1 MAARPWIVP
10 DELWELIAP
19 LLPAHPRRLRYPGR
33 KRLPERPALCG
44 ILFVLHT
51 GSAWR
56 HLPPELGCGS
66 GITCW
71 RRLDEWQ
78 WAGVGDELHALL
90 LARLRAAGEIDFSR
104 AGADSSHVQA
114 KKGASRRGRARLT
127 TARPA
132 PLDVDVRH
140 VRVAIARGHAA
151 GLGLVDARQV
161 LLAELDLHGRH
172 VLLQVRA
179 TLGARDGHDVV
190 ALVQHPSQSKLS
202 GRHALLGGERLEAL
216 HELAVAAEVVALET
230 WVTGAEI
237 ALVAHVVGRAEA
249 AREEAAPDRGV
260 GHEADA
266 ELAHG
271 REQALLRVAR
281 PERVLGLQRRDG
293 VHRVSTADRLWRG
306 LGQADVADLARLHEL
321 GHRTHGLL
329 DRDLLVHTVLV
340 VQVDVLHAEALERG
354 VAGRVH
360 VRRPA
365 VDAHPAAVLAAHVP
379 ELRRQHDRVAP
390 PRDGAP
396 DEALVGEGTVDVRG
410 VDQGHAQLEGAMD
423 GRHRLVLVGRA
434 VELRHAHAAETHGR
448 HLQPLAAESARL
460 QDVALQC
467 SAWSPARSAPAST
480 FLRYARP
487 LFGAIVP
494 PFLDHV
500 ARLLPGSYAAEGE
513 AGHRRPERQSHSS
526 SSTSTWRAA
535 RRTVRPGHGRP
546 SGRTHGTG
554 ELRQM
559 PAPAGIGPALQVSSV
574 EPTMALRYE

>member
-1 MAARPWIVP
+1 MG
-10 DELWELIAP
+10 ET
-19 LLPAHPRRLRYPGR
+19 R
-33 KRLPERPALCG
+33 K
-44 ILFVLHT
+44 T
-51 GSAWR
+51 GSR
-56 HLPPELGCGS
+56 
-66 GITCW
+66 W
-71 RRLDEWQ
+71 RREVSATDLQ
-78 WAGVGDELHALL
+78 G
-90 LARLRAAGEIDFSR
+90 ARASR
-104 AGADSSHVQA
+104 ALRETSRKPGCNHSATQMGAFGWDWL
-114 KKGASRRGRARLT
+114 GFNGTRRGSVDSAPSEARST
-127 TARPA
+127 TARPV

-151 GLGLVDARQV
+151 GRGLVDARQV

-179 TLGARDGHDVV
+179 MLGARDGHDVV
-190 ALVQHPSQSKLS
+190 ALVQHPGQSKLS

-216 HELAVAAEVVALET
+216 HELAVAAEIVALET

-293 VHRVSTADRLWRG
+293 VHRMSTADRLWRG

-360 VRRPA
+360 VLRPA

-379 ELRRQHDRVAP
+379 ELRRQHDLVAP

-396 DEALVGEGTVDVRG
+396 DEALVGERTVDVRG

-423 GRHRLVLVGRA
+423 GRHRLVLVDGA

-448 HLQPLAAESARL
+448 HLQPPAAESARL
-460 QDVALQC
+460 HDVALQC
-467 SAWSPARSAPAST
+467 SAWSPARNAPAST
-480 FLRYARP
+480 SLRYTPAPVRRSRAAVSGSCGP
-487 LFGAIVP
+487 AA
-494 PFLDHV
+494 
-500 ARLLPGSYAAEGE
+500 ARLLCGWGRSGTQTAGAPVSLEFGDFHLASGVAHGE
-513 AGHRRPERQSHSS
+513 
-526 SSTSTWRAA
+526 TW
-535 RRTVRPGHGRP
+535 T
-546 SGRTHGTG
+546 
-554 ELRQM
+554 
-559 PAPAGIGPALQVSSV
+559 
-574 EPTMALRYE
+574 